1 MDTLTT
7 IAHIH
12 TDFIEKFGIPRQSGL
27 VEELT
32 GVIVFEPEFRD
43 ASALEGIE
51 EYRYLWLLWKFEDVS
66 RDNWLRKVRP
76 PRLGGNETRGVFAT
90 RSPFRPNPIGLSSV
104 KLLGVDYDAE
114 NGPVLLVSGIDLRD
128 NTPIYDIKPYLEY
141 VDSHPGAGS
150 GFADR
155 VKDDNLKVIFP
166 PELLNII
173 PEAKQK
179 AIMSVLSEDPRPH
192 YHNDP
197 SRSYGVSFA
206 GYNIKFK
213 IADGVL
219 TVYEVTPLD

>member
-43 ASALEGIE
+43 SSSLEGIE

-66 RDNWLRKVRP
+66 RENWLRKVRP

-155 VKDDNLKVIFP
+155 VKDDNLSVVFP
-166 PELLNII
+166 PELLSII

-219 TVYEVTPLD
+219 TVYEVTTLD

>member
-51 EYRYLWLLWKFEDVS
+51 EYKYLWLLWKFEDVS
-66 RDNWLRKVRP
+66 RNNWLRKVRP

-166 PELLNII
+166 PKLLSII

>member
-1 MDTLTT
+1 MDTLKT

-12 TDFIEKFGIPRQSGL
+12 TDFNEKFGIPRQSGL

-32 GVIVFEPEFRD
+32 GIIVFEPEFRD
-43 ASALEGIE
+43 PYALEGIS
-51 EYRYLWLLWKFEDVS
+51 EYKYLWLLWKFEDVS
-66 RDNWLRKVRP
+66 RDNWLRRVRP

-104 KLLGVDYDAE
+104 KLLSVDYDAP
-114 NGPVLLVSGIDLRD
+114 NGPILTVSGIDLRD

-155 VKDDNLKVIFP
+155 VRDDNLKVIFP
-166 PELLNII
+166 DDLLNIL
-173 PEAKQK
+173 PMEKQK

-213 IADGVL
+213 IADGIL
-219 TVYEVTPLD
+219 TVYEVTPLS

>member
-141 VDSHPGAGS
+141 VDSHPGAGG

-155 VKDDNLKVIFP
+155 VRDDNLKVIFP
-166 PELLNII
+166 DDLLNIL
-173 PEAKQK
+173 PMEKQK

>member
-166 PELLNII
+166 PELLSII